1 MDNNYKI
8 NSLIKPKS
16 KLSKMGYKPLNFDT
30 INKKSK
36 KNSNDSKRID
46 MSKNKKNKNKND
58 FHKLKNY
65 DNGYSFETKKTKKI
79 GIKNKIPMIISMVL
93 VEIVTLVCIFVFG
106 TFLRYSNMTQKV
118 TFNKANIKNENIEQS
133 TLEIMKGYKTVAVFG
148 LDARSGSVGRGSNAD
163 VNMIINLNLET
174 GGVKIISIYRDTFLN
189 ISKNNSYGK
198 LNSAYSHGG
207 PERAVDTLNK
217 NFDLDIENYF
227 SFNWQA
233 VADGIDMLG
242 GVGIYVTSAEFLY
255 INAFIH
261 EYCKETGIGADNPAA
276 YYIIKPGYQI
286 LNGVQALSYCRLRLM
301 DNDFKRRERQV
312 EVMKQCLE
320 NAKNLDLGKINEIL
334 QKVLPQISYAFDM
347 NEMLSIAKTIK
358 GIHIENSEGIPEIN
372 YMVMQD
378 MGAHGNC
385 VVPNT
390 LVRAAKKVHEILYN
404 ETDYKPSSAVNTYSN
419 RIAEL
424 KNQYKEENE
433 NKIENS
439 EGETDSENN
448 PVPINTSTNKP
459 RRATSSNSTN
469 RNSGSSNN
477 ANSTTNT
484 NNDNV
489 NPNART
495 ENNETV
501 VPNIGGENET
511 TKSDNNDVRQ
521 VNNPPYSET
530 NTNTNNDS
538 RPVAYPGSEN
548 ENSNPNTTANSNTN
562 APNSTN
568 NSNRITVPGMD
579 SSPITSNSGPGS
591 VNNDSNIRQNS
602 DNLPSNNDNIIVV
615 PGGPIS

>member
-1 MDNNYKI
+1 MDNNYNL

-16 KLSKMGYKPLNFDT
+16 KLSKMGYKPINFDT
-30 INKKSK
+30 LNNKNEYK
-36 KNSNDSKRID
+36 KNNHFNDENIIK
-46 MSKNKKNKNKND
+46 KKNKTKHN

-65 DNGYSFETKKTKKI
+65 DNGILFETKKNNKGGFKKKI
-79 GIKNKIPMIISMVL
+79 PLIISMIL
-93 VEIVTLVCIFVFG
+93 VEAVTLVVIFIFG
-106 TFLRYSNMTQKV
+106 TFLRYSYMTQKV
-118 TFNKANIKNENIEQS
+118 TFNKSNIKNENIEQS

-163 VNMIINLNLET
+163 VNMIVNLNLET
-174 GGVKIISIYRDTFLN
+174 GGVKIISIFRDTFLN

-207 PERAVDTLNK
+207 PERAVDSINK

-276 YYIIKPGYQI
+276 YYIVKPGYQI

-312 EVMKQCLE
+312 EVIKQCLE
-320 NAKNLDLGKINEIL
+320 NVKNLDFGRINEIIK
-334 QKVLPQISYAFDM
+334 KVLPQISYAFDM

-358 GIHIENSEGIPEIN
+358 GIHIEESIGIPEIN

-378 MGAHGNC
+378 MGSHGNC

-424 KNQYKEENE
+424 KNQYREENE
-433 NKIENS
+433 KRLE
-439 EGETDSENN
+439 ETDTETTENEN
-448 PVPINTSTNKP
+448 IVPVATSTNRA
-459 RRATSSNSTN
+459 RRATSSNSSNKN
-469 RNSGSSNN
+469 RV
-477 ANSTTNT
+477 NT
-484 NNDNV
+484 NNNSTSDSNSNDV
-489 NPNART
+489 NPNSTT
-495 ENNETV
+495 ENNESV
-501 VPNIGGENET
+501 IPNISGE
-511 TKSDNNDVRQ
+511 
-521 VNNPPYSET
+521 SET
-530 NTNTNNDS
+530 VNTSSNDNISQSNAFPYPEINTNNNS
-538 RPVAYPGSEN
+538 SNISYTGSEN
-548 ENSNPNTTANSNTN
+548 ETSSDNSSINPTKITAPGVNSDAVT
-562 APNSTN
+562 ADSGPNS
-568 NSNRITVPGMD
+568 
-579 SSPITSNSGPGS
+579 
-591 VNNDSNIRQNS
+591 
-602 DNLPSNNDNIIVV
+602 SNNDVIVV
-615 PGGPIS
+615 PGAPIS

>member
-1 MDNNYKI
+1 MENNYNS

-16 KLSKMGYKPLNFDT
+16 KLSKMGYKPLNFDK
-30 INKKSK
+30 INKNNKHIKNAPKRLDLNK
-36 KNSNDSKRID
+36 KA
-46 MSKNKKNKNKND
+46 KNKQE
-58 FHKLKNY
+58 FSRLKNY
-65 DNGYSFETKKTKKI
+65 DNGFSFETKKTKKV

-93 VEIVTLVCIFVFG
+93 VELITLVGIFAFG

-163 VNMIINLNLET
+163 VNMIVNLNLET
-174 GGVKIISIYRDTFLN
+174 GGVNILSIYRDTFLN

-320 NAKNLDLGKINEIL
+320 NAKNLDIGRINEIL

-378 MGAHGNC
+378 MGSHGNC

-390 LVRAAKKVHEILYN
+390 LVRAAKKVHEILFN

-433 NKIENS
+433 NQTESTVEDESNS
-439 EGETDSENN
+439 DK
-448 PVPINTSTNKP
+448 PVPISNSTNKP
-459 RRATSSNSTN
+459 RRATSSNSSN
-469 RNSGSSNN
+469 RNSGNN
-477 ANSTTNT
+477 NTNENT

-489 NPNART
+489 NPNIQT

-501 VPNIGGENET
+501 VPNIGDNNET
-511 TKSDNNDVRQ
+511 TRSNNNQ
-521 VNNPPYSET
+521 ET
-530 NTNTNNDS
+530 NTNTNIDS

-548 ENSNPNTTANSNTN
+548 ENRTN
-562 APNSTN
+562 ETN
-568 NSNRITVPGMD
+568 NSNRITSPGVD
-579 SSPITSNSGPGS
+579 SSPITSNTGPGS
-591 VNNDSNIRQNS
+591 TNNSANTRQNTE
-602 DNLPSNNDNIIVV
+602 NFPINNDNVVIV
-615 PGGPIS
+615 PGAPIS